1 MSDTEKAIIEI
12 KKYIN
17 TDLRNQPQS
26 VIFRSGVNTGLRIAI
41 RILEKITE
49 RSVKDG
55 ETDH

>member
-1 MSDTEKAIIEI
+1 MKDTEKAILEI

-26 VIFRSGVNTGLRIAI
+26 IIFRSGVNTGLRIAI

-49 RSVKDG
+49 GNVRNG
-55 ETDH
+55 ETSD